1 MKTLI
6 IITFFLLIG
15 AFFIISENHIQLN
28 SSKNVDTFFAE
39 YFNWLGELTN
49 NGKTVTSY
57 VTKMEWLPEP

>member
-1 MKTLI
+1 MKTII

-28 SSKNVDTFFAE
+28 SSENVDTFFTE

-49 NGKTVTSY
+49 NGKVVSGY
-57 VTKMEWLPEP
+57 VTKMEWLPES